1 MFFFYKAEHTIL
13 SSMKIVC
20 YSLLFS
26 VGFAGGIISLP
37 SKESQANLIKKN
49 GQNKRPRFGMT
60 NKTYFI
66 PPPKNQEERD
76 FWLKMNRL
84 SANSNFQA
92 EFSQL
97 NLENLPISEKYVK
110 YDYLFNRWA
119 QYAPR
124 EAILSAQTIKP
135 PFNRI
140 LSEKIFQIWGEK
152 KPEELAQYYLENRNS
167 LYGST
172 ALESAIKSWAES
184 APEQAIKWLLPLS
197 PKEQKNGIQSILD
210 TLVDSNPSRIKEILS
225 LVPTSQLDHPDLLSG
240 IMQKWVAED
249 PATALDWMNSLSQK
263 QKDTL
268 SDYRNIP
275 TSVSL
280 NSLLSEGLSHPEDLI
295 HELAVFPLALQ
306 IQAWKKVITTMS
318 NEKGSIEASR
328 WMEENLSR
336 EIGAIVYSNTKENP
350 ASPEE
355 FKEKIA
361 KLPPGDTHDQG
372 LSDYIRRY
380 SSNNYEETISY
391 LNSINEPEFIQTVLK
406 NWAYNDP
413 QKAEAWLN
421 NSSFSEKE
429 KQEIIKSFEKPSF
442 IIPAK
447 ND

>member
-1 MFFFYKAEHTIL
+1 
-13 SSMKIVC
+13 MKIL
-20 YSLLFS
+20 YYALLFS
-26 VGFAGGIISLP
+26 AGFAGGMISLQ
-37 SKESQANLIKKN
+37 SKESSQTDLMKKN
-49 GQNKRPRFGMT
+49 GQNQRPRFGMA
-60 NKTYFI
+60 NKGVFT
-66 PPPKNQEERD
+66 PPPKNKAERD

-92 EFSQL
+92 EFAKL
-97 NLENLPISEKYVK
+97 NLENLPISEKYAK
-110 YDYLFNRWA
+110 YDYLFNQWA

-124 EAILSAQTIKP
+124 EAIQSAQTLKP
-135 PFNRI
+135 PFNR
-140 LSEKIFQIWGEK
+140 LSSERIFQIWGEK

-172 ALESAIKSWAES
+172 ALQSAIKSWAES

-210 TLVDSNPSRIKEILS
+210 TLVDSNPSRIKEVLS
-225 LVPTSQLDHPDLLSG
+225 LVPASQLDHPDLLSG

-249 PATALDWMNSLSQK
+249 PAAALDWMNSLSQK

-280 NSLLSEGLSHPEDLI
+280 NSLLSEGQSHPEDLI
-295 HELAVFPLALQ
+295 HELAVFPSSLQ
-306 IQAWKKVITTMS
+306 IQAWQKIITTMS
-318 NEKGSIEASR
+318 QEKGSIEASR
-328 WMEENLSR
+328 WRAENLPK
-336 EIGAIVYSNTKENP
+336 EIASNVSISVCENP

-361 KLPPGDTHDQG
+361 KLPPGDTRD
-372 LSDYIRRY
+372 LAVSDYNRRY

-391 LNSINEPEFIQTVLK
+391 MNSINRPGSIKTVLK
-406 NWAYNDP
+406 NWAYNDH

-442 IIPAK
+442 IIPAQ